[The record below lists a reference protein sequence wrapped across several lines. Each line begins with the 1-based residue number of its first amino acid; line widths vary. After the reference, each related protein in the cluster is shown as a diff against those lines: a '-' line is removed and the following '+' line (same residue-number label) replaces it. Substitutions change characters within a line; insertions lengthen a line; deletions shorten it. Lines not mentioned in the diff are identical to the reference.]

1 MRKAQTGVTLIS
13 TLVGL
18 LLGLF
23 AALSIMSIFKTQ
35 AKAVIQHRTTSALDG
50 QVATALL
57 VTELEMQ
64 RAGWGVEAAA
74 GSSCLNAAAG
84 PSGTANTDFV
94 VVAGVTADNDFS
106 AVNWADGTAQA
117 IGASGTAAVNGN
129 AVFWRWVNDA
139 NVSTCSGL
147 LSISGGLYQLT
158 DKACGDATDWDGTWS
173 LDNLTPLVHRNTLN
187 ADQAVSFAVRRTTCT
202 PYGRMTAGNGVQV
215 TVSAGQST
223 NDLSSSVT
231 SCIPNICQ

>member
-1 MRKAQTGVTLIS
+1 MRRAQTGVTLIS

-35 AKAVIQHRTTSALDG
+35 AKAVIQHRMSSSLDG

-94 VVAGVTADNDFS
+94 VVAGVTADDDFS
-106 AVNWADGTAQA
+106 AINWADGTVKA

-129 AVFWRWVNDA
+129 AVFWRWINDA

-147 LSISGGLYQLT
+147 VSVSGGLYRLA
-158 DKACGDATDWDGTWS
+158 DKACGDAADWDTTWD
-173 LDNLTPLVHRNTLN
+173 LDDLTPLVHRSTLD
-187 ADQAVSFAVRRTTCT
+187 AGQAIGFAVQRIACT
-202 PYGRMTAGNGVQV
+202 PYGRMTASNGLRV

-223 NDLSSSVT
+223 NGLSSSVM